1 MKATSGETVSIV
13 GLVTIGAVGIVAFLT
28 VAMALDA
35 FLVTMLW
42 KWYVVPLFGLAPLN
56 IAGAVGLS
64 LLTRTLRPL
73 PTNIAT
79 KEDEDAWQ
87 KIAGPVLQYAL
98 IFGIGYLV
106 KGWL

>member
-1 MKATSGETVSIV
+1 MKPTSGETVSAV
-13 GLVTIGAVGIVAFLT
+13 GLVTIGVVGIAALLT

-35 FLVTMLW
+35 LLVTMLW

-64 LLTRTLRPL
+64 LLARTLRPI

-79 KEDEDAWQ
+79 KEDEETWQ
-87 KIAGPVLQYAL
+87 KIAGPVLHYAL
-98 IFGIGYLV
+98 IFGIGYLA